1 MSTRTEN
8 HFTATVLRTWF
19 VVVVGAMAL
28 ALASPPADAA
38 KKKYKEIAVKNG
50 GAVQGK
56 LTFTGKLPEDAVEMI
71 LITKNPDVCG
81 KGERE
86 VVWID
91 VKDGALRSAFVFLD
105 RVKAGKK
112 WGKPSGGIY
121 LINQEKCRFH
131 PWAQVVQ
138 PGPVTIRNSDKG
150 VLHNINTREM
160 IGVEKGRVVKRTMF
174 NFGQPDPGD
183 IQQKIKPR
191 RSAYIG
197 INCEAHN
204 FMFGF
209 MMAPKNPY
217 AVVVNEKG
225 EFNIS
230 DIPPGKYTLK
240 AWHPRLGV
248 MKSKITIKAGGTL
261 QANFTFSQK

>member
-112 WGKPSGGIY
+112 
-121 LINQEKCRFH
+121 
-131 PWAQVVQ
+131 
-138 PGPVTIRNSDKG
+138 
-150 VLHNINTREM
+150 M
-160 IGVEKGRVVKRTMF
+160 
-174 NFGQPDPGD
+174 GQAE
-183 IQQKIKPR
+183 R
-191 RSAYIG
+191 R
-197 INCEAHN
+197 
-204 FMFGF
+204 
-209 MMAPKNPY
+209 
-217 AVVVNEKG
+217 
-225 EFNIS
+225 NIS
-230 DIPPGKYTLK
+230 DQSRKMPLPSLGPGCP
-240 AWHPRLGV
+240 ARPRHD
-248 MKSKITIKAGGTL
+248 
-261 QANFTFSQK
+261 SQLRQRRAP